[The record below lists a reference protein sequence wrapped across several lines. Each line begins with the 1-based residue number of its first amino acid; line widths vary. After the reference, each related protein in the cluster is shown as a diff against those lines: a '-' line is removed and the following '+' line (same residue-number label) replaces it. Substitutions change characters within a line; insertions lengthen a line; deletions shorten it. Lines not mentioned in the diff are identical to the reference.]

1 LCHLVFYDEEGVA
14 AVAADFIDTMFFD
27 GKLLNDVITNDEFVF
42 LVKQFKNNS
51 LLIFNRE
58 NKMRAKTNWLSLQ
71 NYMNY

>member
-1 LCHLVFYDEEGVA
+1 MFYDEEGVA

-51 LLIFNRE
+51 LSISLTG
-58 NKMRAKTNWLSLQ
+58 KTR
-71 NYMNY
+71 